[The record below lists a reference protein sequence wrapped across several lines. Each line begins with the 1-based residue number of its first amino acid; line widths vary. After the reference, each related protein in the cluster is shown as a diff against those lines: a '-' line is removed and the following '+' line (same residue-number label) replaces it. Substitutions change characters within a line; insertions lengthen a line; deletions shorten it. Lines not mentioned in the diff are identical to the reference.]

1 MTDKLKAKAARAEK
15 RRRRVRG
22 KVSGTADIPR
32 LTVAK
37 SLKNTFIQIVD
48 DAKMVT
54 LVGVSTNSKTI
65 ADKFDPKDTKTEQA
79 RKLGMAA
86 AELALAKGI
95 KKVVFDRNQYRYHGR
110 VKALAEGARKQGLEF

>member
-1 MTDKLKAKAARAEK
+1 MTDKLKSKTARAEK

-54 LVGVSTNSKTI
+54 LVGISTNSKTI
-65 ADKFDPKDTKTEQA
+65 ADKFDPKDNKTERA

-95 KKVVFDRNQYRYHGR
+95 KKVVFDRNRYRYHGR